1 MIASQS
7 RANANSSMQRAQRT
21 GHSSAHAV
29 QRVALTLVWLLT
41 LAVSAVADPLADAAA
56 PTQNSTA
63 TERTPPAAAS
73 GIVVPAIDARGYR
86 ALTLPNGIRAVLV
99 SDPQT
104 DKSAASL
111 AVERGSFDE
120 PANIPGLAHFLE
132 HMLFLGTDKY
142 PAADEYQ
149 AFISTHGGTHNAY
162 TAGDHTN
169 YFFDIAPEQF
179 AEGLDR
185 FAQFFIAPRFDST
198 YVAREMNAVNSEYQ
212 LQVKDDSWR
221 ANAVEKTALNP
232 VHPASRF
239 TIGSLTT
246 LADRPQQSTRD
257 ALVRFYNAA
266 YAPQNM
272 TLTVY
277 SGEPLDAL
285 ETLVRNTFAAV
296 PSRPAVARI
305 QLPPIALPKQLPTR
319 IEYRPERNEHSISF
333 TFFLPGLDAQYR
345 ENPLEFLSSL
355 LGHEGEGSL
364 HASLKARGWIESLSA
379 GGGRMDADNSILTV
393 QIELTPEGSAHQ
405 DEIGTALFAYLN
417 LLRDA
422 SGDAPAEA
430 SAASVSAGT
439 HEGVLQ
445 RLYNEQA
452 QLARLGFDYKEPG
465 RASSY
470 VTSLS
475 VNQMR
480 YPIADVLRGP
490 SAFDRFDRALIKRQ
504 LDRLVPDNVL
514 VTVANPQARSTR
526 TEQWFQVPFNSER
539 LPKQL
544 RARWQRPAPDSSLA
558 LPPPNP
564 FLPTSLALVA
574 AASPADKPVQLPAA
588 AGLSLWHLPD
598 TDFRA
603 PRASIVLRLQS
614 DLPAASARANASV
627 ALLAALL
634 GDELNTFAYPAA
646 LAGLSYD
653 VRQDARGLLISLGGY
668 SDKQPV
674 LMQRVLDSLMQ
685 LNIDP
690 TKFERYREQLAREWD
705 NVRKARPYEQALGDL
720 NETLVTGRFSPEA
733 LKAGIM
739 ELDPAALGSFQTQL
753 LQGAQADLLVHGNID
768 AAGATRLG
776 AIVSNTLHLC
786 ASCAAR
792 APDVL
797 AIRRQNAVLRPVQH
811 DDAAMVLYV
820 QGMNRQ
826 AAERARY
833 GLLAHM
839 LQGPYFDA
847 LRTQQAL
854 GYVVGVSPA
863 VVERVPGISFIV
875 QSPVAGVPALV
886 DATTTFMKN
895 WQPTLR
901 AMPDSGFAEQKAG
914 LLSRI
919 LERDRTLG
927 ARTIRLWLDLADGVT
942 TFNTREAIAAAID
955 SLNQRD
961 FTAFV
966 DDFAQRMSSQRLL
979 IAVPGKFGAADQLGV
994 VPSVQTDG
1002 VVAP

>member
-7 RANANSSMQRAQRT
+7 HANAQSSTHGVQRAQ
-21 GHSSAHAV
+21 HSSARAV
-29 QRVALTLVWLLT
+29 NGLGFALVWLLA
-41 LAVSAVADPLADAAA
+41 LATPALADAPAQ
-56 PTQNSTA
+56 TQTSTS
-63 TERTPPAAAS
+63 AAAAAAQS
-73 GIVVPAIDARGYR
+73 DIVVPAIDTRGYR
-86 ALTLPNGIRAVLV
+86 ALTLPNGIRVVLV

-120 PANIPGLAHFLE
+120 PASIPGLAHFLE
-132 HMLFLGTDKY
+132 HMLFLGTDKH

-179 AEGLDR
+179 SEGLDR

-212 LQVKDDSWR
+212 LQVKDDNWR
-221 ANAVEKTALNP
+221 SNAVEKTALNP
-232 VHPASRF
+232 AHPASRF

-246 LADRPQQSTRD
+246 LADRPKQSTRD
-257 ALVRFYNAA
+257 ALIRFYNEA

-285 ETLVRNTFAAV
+285 ETLVRSTFAAV
-296 PSRPAVARI
+296 PARRAVPRAKLPA
-305 QLPPIALPKQLPTR
+305 IALPKQLPAR
-319 IEYRPERNEHSISF
+319 VEYRPERNEHSISF
-333 TFFLPGLDAQYR
+333 SFFLPGLDAQYK

-355 LGHEGEGSL
+355 LAHEGEGSL

-379 GGGRMDADNSILTV
+379 GGGRMDAHNSVLTV
-393 QIELTPEGSAHQ
+393 QIALTPEGIAHQ
-405 DEIGTALFAYLN
+405 DEIGDALFAYLN
-417 LLRDA
+417 LLR
-422 SGDAPAEA
+422 GAPGTAKA
-430 SAASVSAGT
+430 TAAAASVSAAGA
-439 HEGVLQ
+439 HAGMLQ
-445 RLYNEQA
+445 RLYAEQA
-452 QLARLGFDYKEPG
+452 QLARLGFDYKESG
-465 RASSY
+465 RAMSY

-480 YPIADVLRGP
+480 YPIANVLRGP
-490 SAFDRFDRALIKRQ
+490 YAFDHFDPALIKRQ
-504 LDRLVPDNVL
+504 LDRLVPANVL
-514 VTVANPQARSTR
+514 VTVANPQAKTTR
-526 TEQWFQVPFNSER
+526 TEKWFQVPYNSER
-539 LPKQL
+539 LPTQL
-544 RARWQRPAPDSSLA
+544 RTRWQHPHIDSTLS

-564 FLPTSLALVA
+564 FLPTSLALVSA
-574 AASPADKPVQLPAA
+574 PSPADKPVQLIAA
-588 AGLSLWHLPD
+588 AGLSLWHLAD

-603 PRASIVLRLQS
+603 PRASILLRLQS

-634 GDELNTFAYPAA
+634 SDELNTFAYPAA

-674 LMQRVLDSLMQ
+674 LMQRVLDSLMT
-685 LNIDP
+685 LSVDP
-690 TKFERYREQLAREWD
+690 TKFERYREQLARDWD
-705 NVRKARPYEQALGDL
+705 NARKARPYEQALGDL
-720 NETLVTGRFSPEA
+720 SETLVTGRFSPEA

-739 ELDPAALGSFQTQL
+739 ELDPAALRAFHAQL

-768 AAGATRLG
+768 AAGATRIG
-776 AIVSNTLHLC
+776 AIVSNTLQLC
-786 ASCAAR
+786 ASCAAK
-792 APDVL
+792 APQVL
-797 AIRRQNAVLRPVQH
+797 SIRTRNAVLRPVQH

-820 QGMNRQ
+820 QGTNRQ

-854 GYVVGVSPA
+854 GYVVRAAPA

-875 QSPVAGVPALV
+875 QSPVAGVPALI
-886 DATTTFMKN
+886 DATTTFMSN
-895 WQPTLR
+895 WQPILS
-901 AMPDSGFAEQKAG
+901 AMPDAGFAEQKAG

-919 LERDRTLG
+919 LERDRNLG
-927 ARTIRLWLDLADGVT
+927 ARTIRLWQDLADGVT
-942 TFNTREAIAAAID
+942 TFNTREAIAAAIGN
-955 SLNQRD
+955 LNQQD

-966 DDFAQRMSSQRLL
+966 GDFAQRMSSQRLV
-979 IAVPGKFGAADQLGV
+979 IGVPGKFGGADQLGV
-994 VPSVQTDG
+994 LPSVQTDG
-1002 VVAP
+1002 VVRP